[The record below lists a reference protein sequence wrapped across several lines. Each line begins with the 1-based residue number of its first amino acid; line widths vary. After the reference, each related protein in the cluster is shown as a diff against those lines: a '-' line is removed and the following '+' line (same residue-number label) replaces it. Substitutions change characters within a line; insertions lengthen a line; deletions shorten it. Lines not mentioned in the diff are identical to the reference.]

1 MSRLTSVTFTS
12 PVFPHDRLSEF
23 IPTLVRGYRGQGV
36 GVGEPFP
43 ILGPFLQNNVSR
55 SLVWSH
61 SGILRVPCGQPWP
74 PLDLFLLPDIRLL
87 SGCWVKQR
95 HVLKSL
101 AVWPASHVVGLLAKT
116 GYRTKVYFCFS
127 TSIDHSEP
135 GVRHGLCLVFT
146 DLQRESKLKGKV
158 ED

>member
-36 GVGEPFP
+36 GEPFP
-43 ILGPFLQNNVSR
+43 TLGPFLQNNVSR

-61 SGILRVPCGQPWP
+61 SGILRVPCGQLWP
-74 PLDLFLLPDIRLL
+74 PHHLLLLPAIRLL
-87 SGCWVKQR
+87 LGCWVKQR
-95 HVLKSL
+95 HVLKSQT
-101 AVWPASHVVGLLAKT
+101 VWSASHVVGLSAQT
-116 GYRTKVYFCFS
+116 GYRTKLYFCFDLLIIIS
-127 TSIDHSEP
+127 SEP

-146 DLQRESKLKGKV
+146 DLQGETKLKGKV

>member
-36 GVGEPFP
+36 GEPFP

-61 SGILRVPCGQPWP
+61 SGILSPLWTALAPPPSLLTPCYQ
-74 PLDLFLLPDIRLL
+74 
-87 SGCWVKQR
+87 V
-95 HVLKSL
+95 
-101 AVWPASHVVGLLAKT
+101 AVGLLVEAETHPEVTNTLVSISCCWIWTKT
-116 GYRTKVYFCFS
+116 GYKTKLFF
-127 TSIDHSEP
+127 
-135 GVRHGLCLVFT
+135 VFFFFY
-146 DLQRESKLKGKV
+146 
-158 ED
+158 